1 MAAGAAA
8 GAGVAAG
15 NGRVLQASPWIRRFT
30 ELVPA
35 GSTVLDVACGAGRH
49 MQWFAAQG
57 YPVLGVDRN
66 AEALATACQY
76 GEVLQ
81 ADLEDGSPWP
91 LPGRQFGAVVVTNYL
106 WRAVFP
112 SLFDSV
118 QPGGVLLYETFAVGN
133 ETVGRPSNPEFL
145 LQPGELLQRVA
156 AAGPQWRVIAY
167 EDGFEADPERFVQR
181 IAAVRTVTTDADAEA
196 PTRYPLQSGLL

>member
-91 LPGRQFGAVVVTNYL
+91 LPGR
-106 WRAVFP
+106 
-112 SLFDSV
+112 
-118 QPGGVLLYETFAVGN
+118 
-133 ETVGRPSNPEFL
+133 RPLHNL
-145 LQPGELLQRVA
+145 
-156 AAGPQWRVIAY
+156 
-167 EDGFEADPERFVQR
+167 ADHP
-181 IAAVRTVTTDADAEA
+181 AEA
-196 PTRYPLQSGLL
+196 RIMLILSRFA

>member
-1 MAAGAAA
+1 
-8 GAGVAAG
+8 
-15 NGRVLQASPWIRRFT
+15 
-30 ELVPA
+30 
-35 GSTVLDVACGAGRH
+35 

-106 WRAVFP
+106 WRVVFP

-181 IAAVRTVTTDADAEA
+181 IAAVRTVTTDAEA